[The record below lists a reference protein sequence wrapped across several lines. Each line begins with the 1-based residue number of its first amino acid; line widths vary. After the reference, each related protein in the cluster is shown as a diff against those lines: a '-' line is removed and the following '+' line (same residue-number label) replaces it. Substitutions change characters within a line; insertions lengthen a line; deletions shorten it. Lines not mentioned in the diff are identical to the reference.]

1 MADLLARQ
9 RATWANCPGWVQQ
22 IIVDKTQGTIK
33 AKVENVHGVRE
44 DRREGFTDNWAAVAA
59 EVQGQTSNQTPGRST
74 RRSQTPGGL
83 RIGTVFGRQ
92 DSQTLT
98 QETSLSSDFTQISDA
113 RVLSFLD
120 SDPPS
125 PNGLREVSEG
135 PPEDSAKSPTLSQ
148 RLSLSFEN
156 LDDGGAGACESV
168 CEGNDGDNNPVE

>member
-1 MADLLARQ
+1 M
-9 RATWANCPGWVQQ
+9 
-22 IIVDKTQGTIK
+22 
-33 AKVENVHGVRE
+33 HGVRE

-59 EVQGQTSNQTPGRST
+59 ELQGQTSNQTPGRST
-74 RRSQTPGGL
+74 PRSQTPGGL
-83 RIGTVFGRQ
+83 RIGTMFRRQ

-98 QETSLSSDFTQISDA
+98 QETNLSSDFTQMSDA

-120 SDPPS
+120 SDPSS

-156 LDDGGAGACESV
+156 LDHGGAGACKSV
-168 CEGNDGDNNPVE
+168 CKGNDVDNNPVE

>member
-9 RATWANCPGWVQQ
+9 TATWANCPGWVQQ

-44 DRREGFTDNWAAVAA
+44 DRREGFTDDWAAVAA
-59 EVQGQTSNQTPGRST
+59 ELQGQTSNQTPGRST
-74 RRSQTPGGL
+74 PRSQTLGGL
-83 RIGTVFGRQ
+83 HIGTVFGRQ

-98 QETSLSSDFTQISDA
+98 QETSLSPDFTQISDA

-120 SDPPS
+120 SDPLS

-135 PPEDSAKSPTLSQ
+135 PPEDGAKSPTLSKHLL
-148 RLSLSFEN
+148 LS
-156 LDDGGAGACESV
+156 
-168 CEGNDGDNNPVE
+168 

>member
-9 RATWANCPGWVQQ
+9 RATWANSPGWVQQ

-59 EVQGQTSNQTPGRST
+59 EVQGQTTNQTPERST

-98 QETSLSSDFTQISDA
+98 QERSLSSDFTQMSDA
-113 RVLSFLD
+113 RVLSFRH

-125 PNGLREVSEG
+125 LNGLRKVSEG
-135 PPEDSAKSPTLSQ
+135 PPEYSAKSPTL
-148 RLSLSFEN
+148 
-156 LDDGGAGACESV
+156 
-168 CEGNDGDNNPVE
+168 